1 MARGE
6 REEGAPQSKT
16 KEAVHPAPCFLRRD
30 GCDALSTQAML
41 SRLALEFPALTEFGV
56 DELLGLAVTAWLES
70 LGIPVESAPGAPGRV
85 G

>member
-1 MARGE
+1 MSGRKVPRKAKR
-6 REEGAPQSKT
+6 RKQST
-16 KEAVHPAPCFLRRD
+16 RHPVSCAVM
-30 GCDALSTQAML
+30 GCAALSTQAML

-70 LGIPVESAPGAPGRV
+70 LGIPVESAPGAPGRI